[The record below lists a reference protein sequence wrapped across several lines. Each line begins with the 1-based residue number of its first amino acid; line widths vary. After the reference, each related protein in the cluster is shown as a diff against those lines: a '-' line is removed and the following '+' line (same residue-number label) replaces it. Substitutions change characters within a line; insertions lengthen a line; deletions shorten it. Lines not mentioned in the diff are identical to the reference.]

1 VKELDERLSII
12 SKACDDKK
20 AFDVKIL
27 DISKLSSIGDY
38 FVIASGNSTTQVVAI
53 ADEVEEKMVKS
64 GFELLQ
70 KEGQNSARWVLLDFG
85 DIIVHVFHKEDRK
98 FYNLER
104 LWADSH
110 KIEM

>member
-1 VKELDERLSII
+1 MKELDERLSII

-20 AFDVKIL
+20 AFDVKVL

-53 ADEVEEKMVKS
+53 ADEVEEKMAKS

>member
-1 VKELDERLSII
+1 MKELDERLSII

-20 AFDVKIL
+20 AFDVKVL

-53 ADEVEEKMVKS
+53 ADEVEEKMAKS

-70 KEGQNSARWVLLDFG
+70 KEGQNSARWILLDFG